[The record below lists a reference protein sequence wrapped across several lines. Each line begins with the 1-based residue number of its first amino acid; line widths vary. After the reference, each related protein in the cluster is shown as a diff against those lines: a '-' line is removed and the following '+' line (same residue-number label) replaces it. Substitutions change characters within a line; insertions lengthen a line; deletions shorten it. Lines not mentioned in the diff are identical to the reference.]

1 MPLGM
6 TFFILIHCFV
16 FALGKPQGFLG
27 NWDNNNNECH
37 YWGEWSA
44 CNENCLTCRW
54 CYDPNFKGPGSGRGT
69 FGNDRRVMGL
79 WGNQF
84 MGSWESRKFRNEMVG
99 TAYLGKENI
108 PSDYMMGKNG
118 TDDDYNF
125 KNEKLDINDYNY
137 DYNFMNEKLEINE
150 EGKDHKAI
158 EESLDA
164 ANKNNGTD
172 GGKKNDTS
180 ASLLTETHRVSTSKR
195 GQIPKGEQHDL
206 TQYGLCKKCRSLS
219 CRSTGRPIHG
229 HFNDPIHNPIHDPV
243 HDPIHNPIHDPIHN
257 PIHDPIHNP
266 IHNPIHDPIWP
277 PPSPFP
283 GAGHGHVT
291 QVQGLGHD
299 PIRRGPSLH
308 PNRFGGG
315 PLPPSPGSGSPFR
328 GHRFP
333 GDYQD
338 TRDSDSFFLDP
349 RETASIGKPAEESED
364 LNLNLK

>member
-1 MPLGM
+1 
-6 TFFILIHCFV
+6 
-16 FALGKPQGFLG
+16 LG
-27 NWDNNNNECH
+27 NLDNNNKECL

-54 CYDPNFKGPGSGRGT
+54 CYDTNFKGPGSGHAT
-69 FGNDRRVMGL
+69 FGNEHEVMGL
-79 WGNQF
+79 WDNQF
-84 MGSWESRKFRNEMVG
+84 MGSWESRKFRNEKVG
-99 TAYLGKENI
+99 AAYLGKENI
-108 PSDYMMGKNG
+108 TSDYMMGKNG
-118 TDDDYNF
+118 TDDDHTF
-125 KNEKLDINDYNY
+125 KNEKLD
-137 DYNFMNEKLEINE
+137 INE
-150 EGKDHKAI
+150 EGKDHKAV

-195 GQIPKGEQHDL
+195 GQITKGEQHVP
-206 TQYGLCKKCRSLS
+206 TQYGLCKECRSLA
-219 CRSTGRPIHG
+219 CRSTPRPIHG
-229 HFNDPIHNPIHDPV
+229 PFNDPI

-257 PIHDPIHNP
+257 PIHDPIHDP
-266 IHNPIHDPIWP
+266 IHNPIHDPIHDPIWP
-277 PPSPFP
+277 PLSPFP
-283 GAGHGHVT
+283 GADYGHVT